1 MANTPWAIT
10 DRGTKYRTLTTTEV
24 IPLGDADNATVS
36 QWAVKVKITG
46 AGGSFI
52 PKIRL
57 IGSGLSGGDLDD
69 TVYYTAD
76 SETAIAAGVA
86 SSAAN
91 IYYIPADACDVFL
104 DYTQGTGSMTIYV
117 YPFQG

>member
-1 MANTPWAIT
+1 MANTAWART
-10 DRGTKYRTLTTTEV
+10 ERGTRYRTLDTSEV
-24 IPLGDADNATVS
+24 IALGDANDETVS

-46 AGGSFI
+46 DGGNFI

-57 IGSGLSGGDLDD
+57 IGSGLSGSDLDD

-86 SSAAN
+86 SSANN
-91 IYYIPADACDVFL
+91 IYYIPADAVDVFL
-104 DYTQGTGSMTIYV
+104 DYTSSTGTMQIFV